1 MQAAKASLDAPELPN
16 EEVATPCF
24 TIFEDR
30 VLHNLRQTARACGGV
45 ARLMPHLKTHR
56 APWIVQLL
64 LANGVE
70 AFKAAT
76 TAEAEMAVAAGAR
89 HVTWAYPT
97 SNVAHIRRFVGL
109 AAADEAVTL
118 VGMVDSSRGLDA
130 WRPLLRDAPPNLRLR
145 IDLDPGLGR
154 TGIAMSEPALD
165 LARAVHDLG
174 RLDGWH
180 VYDGH
185 VKGDREARRHQVE
198 AEAAAVAAL
207 AANLRAEG
215 IETDAIAGGSYTFNL
230 WPHDVA
236 RFVSPGSWTYSSAQH
251 DLELADLGWQPA
263 AFVLATVIATHAGTA
278 TLDAGSKAVSPDKP
292 LAERFRW
299 DGRIILMNEEHT
311 VVESDRLRV
320 GDRVFLMPQHACT
333 TAYLYDEGLVKTK
346 AGTWERRAQLGN
358 AR

>member
-1 MQAAKASLDAPELPN
+1 
-16 EEVATPCF
+16 
-24 TIFEDR
+24 
-30 VLHNLRQTARACGGV
+30 
-45 ARLMPHLKTHR
+45 
-56 APWIVQLL
+56 
-64 LANGVE
+64 
-70 AFKAAT
+70 
-76 TAEAEMAVAAGAR
+76 MAVASGAP

-97 SNVAHIRRFVGL
+97 SNPANIRRFIDLG
-109 AAADEAVTL
+109 AANEAVEL
-118 VGMVDSSRGLDA
+118 VGMVDSPRGLDA
-130 WRPLLRDAPPNLRLR
+130 WRPLLRDAPGNLRLR

-154 TGIAMSEPALD
+154 TGIAMSDQALD

-185 VKGDREARRHQVE
+185 VKGDRAERLSQVE
-198 AEAAAVAAL
+198 AEAAAVVAL
-207 AANLRAEG
+207 AAGLRAEG

-278 TLDAGSKAVSPDKP
+278 TLDAGSKAISPDKP

-299 DGRIILMNEEHT
+299 DGRIILMNEEHS
-311 VVESDRLRV
+311 VVESDRLQV

-346 AGTWERRAQLGN
+346 AGAWERRAQLGN